1 MHFPRDM
8 KGQTKGQYVEE
19 ALIGWNGSIVIS
31 ETFKQVWIGHFIDLN
46 VNLSFIYSSVKV

>member
-31 ETFKQVWIGHFIDLN
+31 ETFK
-46 VNLSFIYSSVKV
+46 